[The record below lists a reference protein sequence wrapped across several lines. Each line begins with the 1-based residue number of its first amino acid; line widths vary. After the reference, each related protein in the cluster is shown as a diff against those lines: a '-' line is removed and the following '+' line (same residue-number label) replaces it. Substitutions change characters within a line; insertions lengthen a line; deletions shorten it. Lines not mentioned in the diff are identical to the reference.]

1 MKSNLLEEIALAGA
15 GTGTFAVAAAGICK
29 RVVVAVD
36 VLEGRRASQG
46 GGRPS

>member
-29 RVVVAVD
+29 RVVAVD